1 MITHFTNPSF
11 YCFERSLL
19 NPHQSIRGSVN
30 RIEFRERIFQKRAG
44 WCFNEKDSLAKS
56 VVENAI
62 AAACAPASSEN
73 ERGGVKDARK
83 KGIGRDGKEKTRG
96 KERGKN

>member
-1 MITHFTNPSF
+1 M
-11 YCFERSLL
+11 
-19 NPHQSIRGSVN
+19 
-30 RIEFRERIFQKRAG
+30 
-44 WCFNEKDSLAKS
+44 
-56 VVENAI
+56 ENAI
-62 AAACAPASSEN
+62 AAACAPAFSEN

>member
-1 MITHFTNPSF
+1 M
-11 YCFERSLL
+11 
-19 NPHQSIRGSVN
+19 
-30 RIEFRERIFQKRAG
+30 
-44 WCFNEKDSLAKS
+44 
-56 VVENAI
+56 ENAI

-73 ERGGVKDARK
+73 ERGRVKDARK